1 MIVQGG
7 WSKSGF
13 RYCSLRALSSTPQLV
28 TENVVARYGEV
39 SWECGGKKR
48 LLSFIGKRTRG
59 TSQAGKRPDA
69 SWQDLGQWSGPRTEF
84 SLFLFRVNPI
94 NLPAPSKKKF
104 GLCFNVYPCVFC
116 TITFITDRREL
127 PF

>member
-13 RYCSLRALSSTPQLV
+13 RYCSLRALSSAPQLV
-28 TENVVARYGEV
+28 TENVAARYGEI
-39 SWECGGKKR
+39 SWECAKKKKR

-69 SWQDLGQWSGPRTEF
+69 SWQDLGQWSCQ
-84 SLFLFRVNPI
+84 SW
-94 NLPAPSKKKF
+94 APHRILIISISCESYQPPCPLQKKVWF
-104 GLCFNVYPCVFC
+104 ML
-116 TITFITDRREL
+116 
-127 PF
+127 